1 MVYDLLINVN
11 KDNIIVFSCNA
22 AYMDICRHIVNPFFT
37 AEKEIQI

>member
-11 KDNIIVFSCNA
+11 KDNIIVFSCN